1 MAKKVSKKSPGP
13 LNENEAQFKKIGSRI
28 KQLRLKAGYTSAE
41 KFAYEHE
48 ISRAQYAR
56 YERGVDMQL
65 SSLLK
70 ITTSHSM
77 TLLEF
82 FKGVV

>member
-1 MAKKVSKKSPGP
+1 MDSFKSFFGYFA
-13 LNENEAQFKKIGSRI
+13 LRI
-28 KQLRLKAGYTSAE
+28 KAGYTSAE

-56 YERGVDMQL
+56 YERGVDMQI

-70 ITTSHSM
+70 VLAAHDM
-77 TLLEF
+77 TLQEF
-82 FKGVV
+82 FKGVS

>member
-1 MAKKVSKKSPGP
+1 MAKKVLKKSPGP
-13 LNENEAQFKKIGSRI
+13 LNENEAQYKKIGNRI

-41 KFAYEHE
+41 KFAYENE

-56 YERGVDMQL
+56 YERGVDMQI

-70 ITTSHSM
+70 ILSAHSIS
-77 TLLEF
+77 LQEF
-82 FKGVV
+82 FKGAN

>member
-1 MAKKVSKKSPGP
+1 MATKSTKKSPES
-13 LNENEAQFKKIGSRI
+13 LDDNQVQYKKIANRI
-28 KQLRLKAGYTSAE
+28 KQLRLKAGYSAAE

-56 YERGVDMQL
+56 YERGVDMQI

-70 ITTSHSM
+70 ILAAHNM
-77 TLLEF
+77 TLQEF
-82 FKGVV
+82 FKGTT

>member
-1 MAKKVSKKSPGP
+1 MKHNS
-13 LNENEAQFKKIGSRI
+13 KKIGSRI

-56 YERGVDMQL
+56 YERGVDMQI

-70 ITTSHSM
+70 ITTAHNI

-82 FKGVV
+82 FKG